1 MNKQTTRTRL
11 TLMGALVVTATL
23 GGCTDDGTTTQEDAT
38 TNGDNGVVMELFLR
52 LTVDGT
58 VVDPG
63 QRLFYSRTLTEER
76 RQALY
81 ERYVDRADEFTEPI
95 VFLDHENQRVWW
107 VCDTHFADAEE
118 RGDRAGEP
126 YCAFR
131 VPAPYSDPADNKYD
145 LRIQREA
152 DGSVLEGADSWV
164 STPEAWLSG
173 TFDFTA
179 EIGPVE
185 GYEARFEGRY
195 PETLL
200 TGDEYPIEVVVE
212 GDEVSATGWVQR
224 HGLIDEDL

>member
-1 MNKQTTRTRL
+1 MNKQETNTPL
-11 TLMGALVVTATL
+11 TLVGALLLAMAI
-23 GGCTDDGTTTQEDAT
+23 GGCTDDDTTTQEDAT
-38 TNGDNGVVMELFLR
+38 TNGDNGVVTELFLR

-131 VPAPYSDPADNKYD
+131 VPAPYSDPADNHYD

-164 STPEAWLSG
+164 SAPDAWLSG
-173 TFDFTA
+173 TFDFSA

-200 TGDEYPIEVVVE
+200 TGEEYPIEIVVE